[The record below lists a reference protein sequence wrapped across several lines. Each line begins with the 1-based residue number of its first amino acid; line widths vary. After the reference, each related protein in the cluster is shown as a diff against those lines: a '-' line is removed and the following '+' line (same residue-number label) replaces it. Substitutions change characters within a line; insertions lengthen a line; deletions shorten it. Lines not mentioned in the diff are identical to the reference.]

1 MFTAQQY
8 REKATEYDG
17 LLGSAHS
24 SGEASEFRELMQ
36 SYLAP
41 AKNMDSLTVNHD
53 KTTRLR
59 RTNRDNHV
67 APADEEN
74 FLRYLGAAVTI
85 RWNTIPKKNSNGNS
99 LNTRVP
105 LTSRGKCPASR
116 PGFTQHENC
125 ADRAAYGERA
135 AAALWR
141 DRANCF
147 LSHG

>member
-1 MFTAQQY
+1 MTEIVLPLSQEEEYHMFTAQQY
-8 REKATEYDG
+8 REKATEYDA

-74 FLRYLGAAVTI
+74 FRRYLGAAVTI

-105 LTSRGKCPASR
+105 LMSCGKCLRGGPRSR
-116 PGFTQHENC
+116 SFFTIARMVSRKPTE
-125 ADRAAYGERA
+125 
-135 AAALWR
+135 
-141 DRANCF
+141 
-147 LSHG
+147 